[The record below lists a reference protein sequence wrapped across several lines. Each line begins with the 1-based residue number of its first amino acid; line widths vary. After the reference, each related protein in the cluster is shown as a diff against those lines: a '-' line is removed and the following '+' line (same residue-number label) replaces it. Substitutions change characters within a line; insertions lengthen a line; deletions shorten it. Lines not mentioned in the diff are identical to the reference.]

1 MKVVAKHPTVRRDYT
16 IEDVYE
22 AGIVLKGSEVKS
34 LRASNVSIKESFAM
48 LRDGEVFLMNSYIA
62 PYNPANVLNHDPVR
76 ERKLLLNRREI
87 NKLIGKTHQRGYTL
101 IPTRLYFKD
110 GKAKLELGLAKGKK
124 NQDKREDIKRKEA
137 KREMDKAI
145 KRNARY

>member
-1 MKVVAKHPTVRRDYT
+1 MKVVAKHPTVRRDYL
-16 IEDVYE
+16 IEEVFE

-62 PYNPANVLNHDPVR
+62 PYLQANVHNHDTTR

-87 NKLIGKTHQRGYTL
+87 NKLIGKTHQKGYTL
-101 IPTRLYFKD
+101 IPTRLYFKN
-110 GKAKLELGLAKGKK
+110 GMAKLELGLAKGKK
-124 NQDKREDIKRKEA
+124 NAGQKR
-137 KREMDKAI
+137 
-145 KRNARY
+145 RYKT

>member
-1 MKVVAKHPTVRRDYT
+1 MKVVAKHPTARRDYT

-34 LRASNVSIKESFAM
+34 LRASNASIKESFAM

-62 PYNPANVLNHDPVR
+62 PYNPANVLNHDPTR

-101 IPTRLYFKD
+101 IPTRIYFKE

-145 KRNARY
+145 KRDNRY

>member
-1 MKVVAKHPTVRRDYT
+1 MKVVAKHPTARRDYI

-62 PYNPANVLNHDPVR
+62 PYNPANVLNHDPTR

-101 IPTRLYFKD
+101 IPTRLYFKE
-110 GKAKLELGLAKGKK
+110 GKAKIELGLAKGKK

-145 KRNARY
+145 KRNSRY

>member
-1 MKVVAKHPTVRRDYT
+1 MKIVAKHPTVRRDYL
-16 IEDVYE
+16 IEDLYE

-62 PYNPANVLNHDPVR
+62 PYNPANVLNHDPTR
-76 ERKLLLNRREI
+76 ERKLLLNKREI

-101 IPTRLYFKD
+101 IPTRLYFKE

-124 NQDKREDIKRKEA
+124 NQDKRDDIKSKEA

-145 KRNARY
+145 KRDSRY

>member
-1 MKVVAKHPTVRRDYT
+1 MKVVAKHPTARRDYI

-62 PYNPANVLNHDPVR
+62 PYNPANVLNHDP
-76 ERKLLLNRREI
+76 
-87 NKLIGKTHQRGYTL
+87 TS
-101 IPTRLYFKD
+101 
-110 GKAKLELGLAKGKK
+110 AKE
-124 NQDKREDIKRKEA
+124 NCF
-137 KREMDKAI
+137 
-145 KRNARY
+145 

>member
-1 MKVVAKHPTVRRDYT
+1 MKVVAKHPTARRDYT

-34 LRASNVSIKESFAM
+34 LRASNASIKESFAM

-62 PYNPANVLNHDPVR
+62 PYNPANALNHDPTR

-101 IPTRLYFKD
+101 IPTRIYFKE

-145 KRNARY
+145 KRNSRY

>member
-1 MKVVAKHPTVRRDYT
+1 MKVVAKHPTARRDYL

-62 PYNPANVLNHDPVR
+62 PYNPANVLNHEPTR

-87 NKLIGKTHQRGYTL
+87 TKLIGKTHQRGYTL
-101 IPTRLYFKD
+101 IPTRLYFKE

-124 NQDKREDIKRKEA
+124 TQDKRDDIKRKEA
-137 KREMDKAI
+137 KREMDKAV
-145 KRNARY
+145 KRNSRY

>member
-1 MKVVAKHPTVRRDYT
+1 MKVVAKHPTARRDYT

-34 LRASNVSIKESFAM
+34 LRASNASIKESFAM

-62 PYNPANVLNHDPVR
+62 PYNPANVLNHDPTR

-87 NKLIGKTHQRGYTL
+87 KKLIGKTHQRGYTL
-101 IPTRLYFKD
+101 IPTRIYFKE

-145 KRNARY
+145 KRNSRY

>member
-1 MKVVAKHPTVRRDYT
+1 MKVVAKHPTARRDYI

-62 PYNPANVLNHDPVR
+62 PYNPANVLNHDTTR

-101 IPTRLYFKD
+101 IPTRLYFKE
-110 GKAKLELGLAKGKK
+110 GKAKIELGLAKGKK

-145 KRNARY
+145 KRNSRY

>member
-1 MKVVAKHPTVRRDYT
+1 MKVVAKHPTARRDYA
-16 IEDVYE
+16 IEEVYE

-62 PYNPANVLNHDPVR
+62 PYNPANVLNHDPTR

-87 NKLIGKTHQRGYTL
+87 NKLIGKTLQKGYTL
-101 IPTRLYFKD
+101 IPTRLYFKE

-124 NQDKREDIKRKEA
+124 NQDKRDDIKRKEA

-145 KRNARY
+145 KRNSRY

>member
-1 MKVVAKHPTVRRDYT
+1 MKVVAKHPTARRDYA
-16 IEDVYE
+16 IEEVYE

-62 PYNPANVLNHDPVR
+62 PYNPANVLNHDPTR

-87 NKLIGKTHQRGYTL
+87 NKLIGKTLQKGYTL
-101 IPTRLYFKD
+101 IPTRLYFKE

-124 NQDKREDIKRKEA
+124 NQDKRDDIKRKEA

-145 KRNARY
+145 KRSTRY